1 MAIHFLARWY
11 PKPERLPEF
20 LGILQRLAG
29 SLPPDVAAGLE
40 QMHTVLNRNGEF
52 LAFEIWKDEQAMN
65 RLRRSKLFHDAIREF
80 SACCSARVRV
90 PRHARW
96 RWQRV
101 QTLPGRQARSGA
113 LSRPGPD
120 DTDLALALVAA

>member
-80 SACCSARVRV
+80 SACCSRPLEFEYLDTLDGDGSVFKRYPAGK
-90 PRHARW
+90 PDPELYPDLGPMTPIW
-96 RWQRV
+96 R
-101 QTLPGRQARSGA
+101 
-113 LSRPGPD
+113 
-120 DTDLALALVAA
+120 